1 MSDMMYLTVAYLGMI
16 GAIALWTWTVFARSK
31 KLEEKIASME
41 RILGTDA
48 TRNSET
54 LVEESTPVVN
64 DTGNSED

>member
-41 RILGTDA
+41 RILGTD
-48 TRNSET
+48 TTKNSET
-54 LVEESTPVVN
+54 LVEESTPVVD
-64 DTGNSED
+64 DTENSED

>member
-54 LVEESTPVVN
+54 LVEESTPVVD

>member
-41 RILGTDA
+41 RILGTDT

-54 LVEESTPVVN
+54 LVEESTPVVD

>member
-41 RILGTDA
+41 RILGTD
-48 TRNSET
+48 TTKNSET
-54 LVEESTPVVN
+54 LVEESTPVVD

>member
-16 GAIALWTWTVFARSK
+16 GAIALWTWTVFAKSK

-41 RILGTDA
+41 RILGTD
-48 TRNSET
+48 TTKNSET
-54 LVEESTPVVN
+54 LVEESTPVVD